1 MIYIISSFFL
11 LIVIGFIRQINTLN
25 QLQEDVNFLVTFTK
39 NYVEYLN
46 KYLVKPNSPE
56 GNVLFNYLIKNSQK
70 SQALLGDLGYIDY
83 RPAFENHI
91 IKNYPLLVNTIPSLR
106 SNKVLDPL
114 SSLARNNP
122 IDEEFLWVH
131 NHLMMRIGYYEER
144 EKKVRK
150 EIRNPFILLKEG
162 VQFIVTLPIALM
174 YWTGLIKY
182 STLNRVSDY
191 FIFKFLNF
199 LIILIGFLSAIV
211 TLVTGWE
218 PFIKIANKF
227 I

>member
-25 QLQEDVNFLVTFTK
+25 QLQEDANFLVTFNN

-46 KYLVKPNSPE
+46 NYLTKPNSPE
-56 GNVLFNYLIKNSQK
+56 GNSLFNYLIKNSQK
-70 SQALLGDLGYIDY
+70 SQELLGKLGYIDY

-91 IKNYPLLVNTIPSLR
+91 IKSYPLLVNTIPSLR
-106 SNKVLDPL
+106 SNKVFDSL

-144 EKKVRK
+144 ENKVRK

-182 STLNRVSDY
+182 STLTRVSDY

-199 LIILIGFLSAIV
+199 LIIIIGFLSAIV

-218 PFIKIANKF
+218 PFMKILSP
-227 I
+227 